1 MLKKKK
7 KFIDFD
13 PRFEFF
19 FLCITHELQPRKNSP
34 VILARN
40 FNPGIYPSINST
52 TIVTYELQLQKFE
65 LNFDPGTIMQDL

>member
-7 KFIDFD
+7 VYWLWSKVWV
-13 PRFEFF
+13 F

>member
-7 KFIDFD
+7 VYWLWSKVWV
-13 PRFEFF
+13 FF
-19 FLCITHELQPRKNSP
+19 SVYNPWTL
-34 VILARN
+34 ILARN